1 MLQDASPRPYVTQRR
16 REAPPVVADLVTV
29 HRLIQRR
36 QRAPASTGR
45 VSDHSMRASVE
56 ASVALLVPDKDT
68 GQVRVDAFGIDVQR
82 RDGLSGPQVLL
93 TPVVYFGDV
102 ASEDIHSRVAVNTE
116 QIRSLRGESDRM
128 RERLHELESDRATLR
143 LVVQQVRELTEQM
156 PNLARR
162 AAREAVDEYLR
173 RRHADTLSN
182 WRTYAALLGAG
193 AALGALIVGL
203 VLR

>member
-1 MLQDASPRPYVTQRR
+1 VLYFWQMASDPL
-16 REAPPVVADLVTV
+16 RET
-29 HRLIQRR
+29 
-36 QRAPASTGR
+36 
-45 VSDHSMRASVE
+45 
-56 ASVALLVPDKDT
+56 
-68 GQVRVDAFGIDVQR
+68 
-82 RDGLSGPQVLL
+82 
-93 TPVVYFGDV
+93 
-102 ASEDIHSRVAVNTE
+102 VAVNTE

-143 LVVQQVRELTEQM
+143 LVVTQVRELSEQM

-182 WRTYAALLGAG
+182 WRTYAALLSAG
-193 AALGALIVGL
+193 AAAGALIVGL

>member
-1 MLQDASPRPYVTQRR
+1 MSDHGPRP
-16 REAPPVVADLVTV
+16 
-29 HRLIQRR
+29 
-36 QRAPASTGR
+36 R
-45 VSDHSMRASVE
+45 VQPCVSR
-56 ASVALLVPDKDT
+56 LVPHFHT
-68 GQVRVDAFGIDVQR
+68 GQVRVDAVGIDVQR
-82 RDGLSGPQVLL
+82 RHWPSGPQVLL

-193 AALGALIVGL
+193 AAPGALIVGL